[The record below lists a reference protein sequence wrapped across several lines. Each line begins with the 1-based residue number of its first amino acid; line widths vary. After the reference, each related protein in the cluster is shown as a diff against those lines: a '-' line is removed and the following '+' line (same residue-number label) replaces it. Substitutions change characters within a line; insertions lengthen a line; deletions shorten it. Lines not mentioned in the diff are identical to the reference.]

1 MKKILYLVTEDW
13 YFWSHRRHLA
23 EQAIKAGYKVSLVT
37 KPGAYSEKISAM
49 GINVF
54 PVDIA
59 RSISSPL
66 RELKTIYIL
75 IGIYRKVSP
84 DLLHHVSLKSIF
96 LGSIAS
102 LFARSPKIIN
112 AYTGL
117 GYIFISTTWFSKL
130 FRLFFFSML
139 SLLTRSNKYYSIVQ
153 NNDDAILLKDRGLIH
168 YDRYTL
174 IPGSGVDIEEF
185 KYTPEQDTNIPIVM
199 FASRLLVDKGIYD
212 FIEAC
217 KLIKKDNV
225 SSKFILVGSV
235 DLQNPSSINESE
247 VESWVEDYLVE
258 WWGCRSDMY
267 EVICQSNIICLPSY
281 REGLPKVLLEAASI
295 GRAIVATDV
304 PGCRDC
310 VQNGVN
316 GFTVPPRDPVSL
328 ALAIKQLIGADET
341 RRKMGKAGHD
351 MIRNRY
357 DVSTINH
364 RTLSLYNDLV
374 NDQ

>member
-1 MKKILYLVTEDW
+1 M
-13 YFWSHRRHLA
+13 
-23 EQAIKAGYKVSLVT
+23 
-37 KPGAYSEKISAM
+37 
-49 GINVF
+49 
-54 PVDIA
+54 
-59 RSISSPL
+59 
-66 RELKTIYIL
+66 
-75 IGIYRKVSP
+75 
-84 DLLHHVSLKSIF
+84 
-96 LGSIAS
+96 
-102 LFARSPKIIN
+102 
-112 AYTGL
+112 
-117 GYIFISTTWFSKL
+117 
-130 FRLFFFSML
+130 
-139 SLLTRSNKYYSIVQ
+139 
-153 NNDDAILLKDRGLIH
+153 
-168 YDRYTL
+168 
-174 IPGSGVDIEEF
+174 
-185 KYTPEQDTNIPIVM
+185 
-199 FASRLLVDKGIYD
+199 
-212 FIEAC
+212 
-217 KLIKKDNV
+217 
-225 SSKFILVGSV
+225 GSV

-258 WWGCRSDMY
+258 WWGSRSDMY

-281 REGLPKVLLEAASI
+281 REGRPKVLLEAASI